1 MYFEMCGL
9 EMTGTKTERAL
20 RLCSVKPLANGEAF
34 EVVDEKEI
42 WHPNWA
48 GSLTD
53 SINTQFVQAAVD
65 RIWQN
70 EEVSHHMP
78 R

>member
-9 EMTGTKTERAL
+9 KMTRMKAERIL
-20 RLCSVKPLANGEAF
+20 RLCSMKPLANGNAYE
-34 EVVDEKEI
+34 EVNEKEI

-48 GSLTD
+48 GSLSD
-53 SINTQFVQAAVD
+53 RVNVQFVQAAVD

-70 EEVSHHMP
+70 EEVSHHMSG
-78 R
+78 